1 MNKESQKLFK
11 KLLYLFIIPH
21 IIGIISLLIGNVVL
35 FIISNVS
42 VLLLIVICFKIID
55 KYNYV
60 VVDGKKVVSDKE
72 LKNREE
78 KIDKFI
84 KKNK

>member
-1 MNKESQKLFK
+1 MHKESQNLFK

-21 IIGIISLLIGNVVL
+21 VLGIISLLISNVVL
-35 FIISNVS
+35 FIISNIS
-42 VLLLIVICFKIID
+42 VLFLIVICFRIID

-60 VVDGKKVVSDKE
+60 TINGKKVVSDKE
-72 LKNREE
+72 LKKREE

>member
-11 KLLYLFIIPH
+11 KLLYLFIIPYT
-21 IIGIISLLIGNVVL
+21 IGIISFIVGNVYLYVLSNIGVL
-35 FIISNVS
+35 FLII
-42 VLLLIVICFKIID
+42 ICFRIID
-55 KYNYV
+55 KYNCV
-60 VVDGKKVVSDKE
+60 IVDGKKVVSDKE
-72 LKNREE
+72 LKKREE